1 MIVRG
6 HYQEQ
11 LNALHQ
17 QLATMGVMVE
27 DAVSQSLLSLR
38 HKNGQMAKRII
49 HNDRQIN
56 EKEVSIETNCFSL
69 IALQQPVGTDLRQIA
84 ITLKIAADLER
95 IADHAV
101 NVAKIAYDLQ
111 DDQPSK
117 LVENLLAMGGLVETM
132 LEDSLAAYIGMDQH
146 AAVQVAEQDNAID
159 VAFENIC
166 TELLNQMSGDQELI
180 KQSMQLLL
188 VSQYLERIG
197 DYATNIC
204 EWIVYMKEGKLVDL
218 NR

>member
-11 LNALHQ
+11 LNGLHQ

-49 HNDRQIN
+49 RNDTEIN

-69 IALQQPVGTDLRQIA
+69 IALQQPVGSDLRQIA

-101 NVAKIAYDLQ
+101 NIAKVAYDLQ
-111 DDQPSK
+111 EDQPSK
-117 LVENLLAMGGLVETM
+117 LVDDLLAMGSLVETM
-132 LEDSLAAYIGMDQH
+132 LEDSLAAYMGIDHH
-146 AAVQVAEQDNAID
+146 AAVQVAKQDDAID

-166 TELLNQMSGDQELI
+166 TNLLNQMSGEQAFI